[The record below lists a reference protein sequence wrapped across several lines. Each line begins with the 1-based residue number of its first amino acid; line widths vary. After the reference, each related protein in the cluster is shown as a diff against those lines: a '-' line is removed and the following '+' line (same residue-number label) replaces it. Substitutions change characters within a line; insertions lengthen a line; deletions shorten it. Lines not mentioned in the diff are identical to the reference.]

1 MGFLRNAILTTE
13 RFFLYRVLRAD
24 DTPHRL
30 ALGAAI
36 GVAVAFTPAL
46 GFHMIIAVL
55 LARLCRANARIAIP
69 FVWISNPLTLVP
81 IYLPAYWLGHRI
93 LSLFTLRPPFN
104 LAQVKHFLLALS
116 HPIDTMHHLA
126 GPATAQSL
134 LESFLRFAADLWLGS
149 TILALCAGAFSY
161 ILLYKL
167 ILWFRSD
174 HPRARALL
182 ARLHRR
188 NRRRQDSP

>member
-1 MGFLRNAILTTE
+1 MGFFRNAILATE
-13 RFFLYRVLRAD
+13 RFFLYRVLHAN

-46 GFHMIIAVL
+46 GLHMILALL
-55 LARLCRANARIAIP
+55 LARLCRANARVAIP
-69 FVWISNPLTLVP
+69 LVWISNPLTIVP
-81 IYLPAYWLGHRI
+81 IYLPAYWLGHHI
-93 LSLFTLRPPFN
+93 LSLFTERPPFN
-104 LAQVKHFLLALS
+104 LDQVKHFLLALS
-116 HPIDTMHHLA
+116 HPIDTIQHLA
-126 GPATAQSL
+126 GPATTQGFL
-134 LESFLRFAADLWLGS
+134 QPFLRFAADLWLGS